1 MSKKLELLTKQV
13 AADRLNL
20 SVRRLQELAAAGK
33 FTRHRRFDPETKRE
47 VFMFDAAEVQA
58 MADLKEYNV
67 APAPAAVRPIEHRVS
82 FERAP
87 AASDR
92 KFIDSRPVDYRA
104 ADAAAR
110 VNAALAVRER
120 RPPLDEYDI
129 DTPRPWLTIDEA
141 AAYSGL
147 PASYLLGL
155 IMAGELKARN
165 VGPRPGGRWRVRKL
179 DLDAIAGVSALIPL

>member
-67 APAPAAVRPIEHRVS
+67 VP
-82 FERAP
+82 AP

-92 KFIDSRPVDYRA
+92 KFVDSRPIDYRA

-110 VNAALAVRER
+110 VNALAVRER
-120 RPPLDEYDI
+120 RPPLDEYDL
-129 DTPRPWLTIDEA
+129 DDAAVVRPWLTIAGA
-141 AAYSGL
+141 ADYSGL

-155 IMAGELKARN
+155 IAAGELKARN
-165 VGPRPGGRWRVRKL
+165 VGPRPGGRWRVAKRE
-179 DLDAIAGVSALIPL
+179 LDAIEGVSVLIPL

>member
-1 MSKKLELLTKQV
+1 MSKKLELVTKQV

-67 APAPAAVRPIEHRVS
+67 APAPAA
-82 FERAP
+82 
-87 AASDR
+87 SDR

-110 VNAALAVRER
+110 VNALAVRER

-129 DTPRPWLTIDEA
+129 DTPRPWLTIAGA
-141 AAYSGL
+141 ADYSGL

-155 IMAGELKARN
+155 IAAGELKARN
-165 VGPRPGGRWRVRKL
+165 VGPRPGGRWRIRKL
-179 DLDAIAGVSALIPL
+179 DLDAIEGVSVLIPL